1 MAMSNRGLAV
11 AAVLLGASGLVLV
24 GCGQATVDPAQE
36 QARAPGVQMS
46 IAQIDVDPCANP
58 TDPACTPTGAHA
70 KHTSVCSVCH
80 FVAGRL
86 AFDPNGPA
94 YASWTPGQPR
104 PAFNATTKTCS
115 NVACHGVPAG
125 TFSYYFPGG
134 DGEPVLNTVNYGG
147 PATQVTPAWNSTGT
161 TCSGCHPN
169 PPRNGSDGSNVW
181 HSGYHGGQGPTGA
194 YNQCQFCHPDATGS
208 NGAGTAITN
217 PTLHGNG
224 TANVQAR
231 FTSAC
236 FGCH

>member
-11 AAVLLGASGLVLV
+11 AAALLSASGLVV
-24 GCGQATVDPAQE
+24 GCGQATVEPTQE
-36 QARAPGVQMS
+36 EARVPGVQMS
-46 IAQIDVDPCANP
+46 ISQESVDPCADPVGP
-58 TDPACTPTGAHA
+58 TCTPTGAHA
-70 KHTSVCSVCH
+70 KHTATCSVCH

-86 AFDPNGPA
+86 AFDPAGPA
-94 YASWTPGQPR
+94 YTGWIAGQPR
-104 PAFNATTKTCS
+104 PAFNATAKTCS

-125 TFSYYFPGG
+125 TFSYYFQGG
-134 DGEPVLNTVNYGG
+134 DGEAELRTVNYGG
-147 PATQVTPAWNSTGT
+147 TGTQVTPGWYTTGA
-161 TCSGCHPN
+161 TCTGCHPN

-208 NGAGTAITN
+208 NGVGTAITN

-224 TANVQAR
+224 TVNVQATFR
-231 FTSAC
+231 SQC